1 MSRKS
6 HSENRQI
13 LMTKPLL
20 NYRAVI
26 FDMDG
31 TLYYQLPLRLRMGG
45 KLAAYYL
52 RHPLRY
58 KELLAVKTFREIRER
73 WPEVEHND
81 SVKHN
86 ASVDDGSSAEQA
98 SSLDWRQYCQTAEKL
113 SGGVRP
119 EWIKQTVEHWM
130 YQVPLALLPLC
141 QDRQLA
147 GLIRTL
153 RKRHITVI
161 IYSDYPAIEK
171 ARALNI
177 EPDYIFSAL
186 DADIMC
192 LKPDPKGLSHIL
204 SVTGLS
210 PEQALMVGDR
220 YEKDGMAAR
229 NAGIDWMILPSNPK
243 KRNKLLKE
251 SLRHVRDTHKD

>member
-1 MSRKS
+1 MGSQSREAIRQFHITKS
-6 HSENRQI
+6 F
-13 LMTKPLL
+13 KD
-20 NYRAVI
+20 YRAVI

-81 SVKHN
+81 SMKHN

-98 SSLDWRQYCQTAEKL
+98 PSLDWRQYCQTAGKL
-113 SGGVRP
+113 GGGATP
-119 EWIKQTVEHWM
+119 EWVKQTVEHWM

-147 GLIRTL
+147 RLIRTL

-161 IYSDYPAIEK
+161 IYSDYPAVEK
-171 ARALNI
+171 ARALDI

-210 PEQALMVGDR
+210 PEQALMMGDR
-220 YEKDGMAAR
+220 YEKDGIAAR
-229 NAGIDWMILPSNPK
+229 NAGMDWLILPSSPK
-243 KRNKLLKE
+243 KRIKLLKE
-251 SLRHVRDTHKD
+251 ILHHVHDTHKG

>member
-6 HSENRQI
+6 HGKNRQF

-31 TLYYQLPLRLRMGG
+31 TLYYQLPLRLRMAG

-52 RHPLRY
+52 RHPFRY

-73 WPEVEHND
+73 WTEIKHND
-81 SVKHN
+81 SVPHHDLT
-86 ASVDDGSSAEQA
+86 DDGSSTEQE
-98 SSLDWRQYCQTAEKL
+98 SSLDWRQYYQTAEKL
-113 SGGVRP
+113 GGGATP
-119 EWIKQTVEHWM
+119 EWVKQTVEHWM

-141 QDRQLA
+141 QDRHLS

-153 RKRHITVI
+153 RKRHTTVI
-161 IYSDYPAIEK
+161 IYSDYPAVEK
-171 ARALNI
+171 ARALGI

-229 NAGIDWMILPSNPK
+229 NAGMDWLILPSSPK
-243 KRNKLLKE
+243 KRIKLLKE
-251 SLRHVRDTHKD
+251 ILHHVHDTRKG